1 MAAISTKQKSH
12 IQQVD
17 YIRAIAALVVT
28 LYHLGG
34 KTLPVLNY
42 GWLGVYMFFLLSGF
56 IICWA
61 IPENYSWKLGG
72 RFILKRIIRI
82 EPPYIISIVLAIIMN
97 FFWVAHYH
105 PDWVNAVCHLAY
117 LNSFL
122 GQPYLSPVYWTLGIE
137 FQFYL
142 FVALCFPWFTS
153 KWGQWL
159 LLLLSIL
166 PTFLHV
172 PGTTLINSF
181 QVFALGILYYLYK
194 VKGKALNGVLVFGVL
209 ITACSVYSVG
219 MLQTCAAL
227 FALGLLLL
235 PLKSYP
241 VISFLSKI
249 SFSLYLTHDIIGS
262 NLVVYLG
269 MLLPKSLF
277 FKGIEFLTGI
287 GVSILFAWLFYLLV
301 EKPCLKL
308 SKQVNYNLSLKVI
321 S

>member
-1 MAAISTKQKSH
+1 MAAISTKQKTH

-17 YIRAIAALVVT
+17 YIRAIAALAVT

-61 IPENYSWKLGG
+61 IPENYSWKLSS
-72 RFILKRIIRI
+72 RFILKRVVRI
-82 EPPYIISIVLAIIMN
+82 EPPYIISIVMAIIMN
-97 FFWVAHYH
+97 FFWVAHYR

-142 FVALCFPWFTS
+142 FVALCFPWFTG
-153 KWGQWL
+153 KRGAWL

-166 PTFLHV
+166 PVFLKV
-172 PGTTLINSF
+172 PGNTLINSF
-181 QVFALGILYYLYK
+181 PVFALGILYYLYK
-194 VKGKALNGVLVFGVL
+194 VKGKTLNDVLVFGIL

-219 MLQTCAAL
+219 LAQTCAAL
-227 FALGLLLL
+227 LALGILLL

-277 FKGIEFLTGI
+277 FKGVEFLTGL
-287 GVSILFAWLFYLLV
+287 GVSILFAWGFYLLV

-308 SKQVNYNLSLKVI
+308 SKQVNYNI
-321 S
+321 

>member
-1 MAAISTKQKSH
+1 MAAINIKQKPH

-17 YIRAIAALVVT
+17 YIRAIAALAVT

-61 IPENYSWKLGG
+61 IPENYSWKLAG
-72 RFILKRIIRI
+72 RFILKRVIRI
-82 EPPYIISIVLAIIMN
+82 EPPYIISIIMAIIMN
-97 FFWVAHYH
+97 FFWVAHYR

-142 FVALCFPWFTS
+142 FVALCFP
-153 KWGQWL
+153 GLPAGGGWL

-166 PTFLHV
+166 PVFVKV
-172 PGTTLINSF
+172 PGNTLINSF
-181 QVFALGILYYLYK
+181 PVFALGILYYLYR
-194 VKGKALNGVLVFGVL
+194 VKGKTLKGTLLFGVL
-209 ITACSVYSVG
+209 IAVCSAHSVG
-219 MLQTCAAL
+219 LAQTCAAL
-227 FALGLLLL
+227 AALGLLLL

-277 FKGIEFLTGI
+277 FKGIEFLTG
-287 GVSILFAWLFYLLV
+287 LA
-301 EKPCLKL
+301 
-308 SKQVNYNLSLKVI
+308 
-321 S
+321 